1 MSTEM
6 EAVSVLQYLDN
17 KSILVIGAA
26 GFLANIFVEK
36 ILRVAPNVK
45 KLYLLLRASNEKS
58 ATQRFKDEI
67 LGKDLYKVVKEKYGP
82 NLTQLTSE
90 KVTVVNGDICLADL
104 GIQDSLAHE
113 MIHQVDAIINLAA
126 TTKFDERYDVALG
139 INTLGPLNVLDFAK
153 KCENAKIFV
162 HVSTAYVS
170 GEKSGLIMET
180 PYRMGE
186 TLNGTTGLDIN
197 HERKLVQEKL
207 DQLLVIK
214 TPPETITQAMK
225 DMGLT
230 RAKMYGWPNTY
241 VFTKAMGEM
250 MVGEKRD
257 NISLV
262 LIRPSIITSTF
273 KEPFPGWTEGIRTI
287 DSLAVGYGKGR
298 LTCFLGDLNAISDV
312 MPADMVVNSILV
324 SMAAQAGKQKEII
337 YHLGS
342 SQKNPLKN
350 EKFPEVAYQYFTT
363 KPWTN
368 KDGKP
373 VHVRK
378 IEILS
383 SMPSFHRYMAIHY
396 SIPLKGLAVLNM
408 VLCKLLDKSVTDFH
422 RKINLALRLVD
433 LYQPYLFFYGVFD
446 DSNTEKLQ
454 RMVLKTGV
462 ETEMFYFDPKIIN
475 WDDYFVKTHIPG
487 LVKYVF

>member
-58 ATQRFKDEI
+58 ATQRFNDEI

-82 NLTQLTSE
+82 NLTELISE
-90 KVTVVNGDICLADL
+90 KITVVNGDICLADL

-113 MIHQVDAIINLAA
+113 MIHQVDAIVNLAA

-139 INTLGPLNVLDFAK
+139 INTLGPLNILDFAK
-153 KCENAKIFV
+153 KCENVKIFV
-162 HVSTAYVS
+162 HVSTAYVC
-170 GEKSGLIMET
+170 GEKSGLILET
-180 PYRMGE
+180 PYCMGE
-186 TLNGTTGLDIN
+186 TLNGTTSLDIN
-197 HERKLVQEKL
+197 HEKKLVQDKL

-214 TPPETITQAMK
+214 APPETITQAMK
-225 DMGLT
+225 DMGLA

-250 MVGEKRD
+250 MVGENRE

-324 SMAAQAGKQKEII
+324 SMAAQAGKQKETI
-337 YHLGS
+337 YHVGS
-342 SQKNPLKN
+342 SQRNPLKN

-368 KDGKP
+368 KDRKP
-373 VHVRK
+373 VRVRK

-383 SMPSFHRYMAIHY
+383 SMQSFHRYMAIHY

-408 VLCKLLDKSVTDFH
+408 VLCKLLDKNVKDFH

-446 DSNTEKLQ
+446 DSNTEKIQ

-475 WDDYFVKTHIPG
+475 WDDYFVNTHIPG

>member
-1 MSTEM
+1 M
-6 EAVSVLQYLDN
+6 Q
-17 KSILVIGAA
+17 
-26 GFLANIFVEK
+26 
-36 ILRVAPNVK
+36 
-45 KLYLLLRASNEKS
+45 
-58 ATQRFKDEI
+58 I

-186 TLNGTTGLDIN
+186 T
-197 HERKLVQEKL
+197 
-207 DQLLVIK
+207 
-214 TPPETITQAMK
+214 
-225 DMGLT
+225 
-230 RAKMYGWPNTY
+230 AKMYGWPNTY